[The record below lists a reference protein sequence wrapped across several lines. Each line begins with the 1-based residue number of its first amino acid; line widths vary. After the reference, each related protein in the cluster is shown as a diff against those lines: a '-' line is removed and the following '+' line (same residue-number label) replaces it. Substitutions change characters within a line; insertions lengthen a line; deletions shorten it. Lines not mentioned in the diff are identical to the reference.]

1 MPSLLKRFMPAVSR
15 LSFVGL
21 FALVLLMTNAQFV
34 SATSMTA
41 TSPAGSGTVDITV
54 TTPSGTSAT
63 GAADQFVYAAAVPTM
78 GEWFT
83 IALGALLG
91 GIGYLGLRRRRV
103 LAPPRI

>member
-1 MPSLLKRFMPAVSR
+1 
-15 LSFVGL
+15 
-21 FALVLLMTNAQFV
+21 
-34 SATSMTA
+34 
-41 TSPAGSGTVDITV
+41 VDITV